1 MISLLPRTNK
11 CCIVIVAMKTT
22 YKYIGI
28 TIGISVMAFF
38 GSMALQPSASALECG
53 ILPKEICDNA
63 DKGDTK
69 DVKGGGLWQLLLLV
83 LNIMTAGV
91 ILLAIAGVVYGSVL
105 YTSAGGNQE
114 QVKKARTILTNVVIG
129 VLLFVLMFGL
139 ANWLIPGGVFN
150 AGGGLQ

>member
-1 MISLLPRTNK
+1 
-11 CCIVIVAMKTT
+11 MKAT
-22 YKYIGI
+22 YKHIGV
-28 TIGISVMAFF
+28 TLGISILAFF
-38 GSMALQPSASALECG
+38 GAMTLQPTANALECG
-53 ILPKEICDNA
+53 VLPKEVCEKA
-63 DKGDTK
+63 DSGDAK
-69 DVKGGGLWQLLLLV
+69 DVKGTGVWKLLLFV

-114 QVKKARTILTNVVIG
+114 QVKKARTVITNVVIG

-150 AGGGLQ
+150 STGGLQ